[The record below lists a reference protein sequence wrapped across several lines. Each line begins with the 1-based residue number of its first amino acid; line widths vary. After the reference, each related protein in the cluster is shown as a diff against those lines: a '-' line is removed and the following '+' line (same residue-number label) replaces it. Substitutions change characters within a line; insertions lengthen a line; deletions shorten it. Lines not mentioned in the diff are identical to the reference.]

1 MLFLYKEAASLIR
14 QHSPI
19 LAERKPSHRA
29 VISMNNQ
36 PNKSAASPLQSIR
49 RHVGLTTFKKRC
61 VTLLVL
67 FALAFTSIVGR
78 LFQLQIIDYGFYQN
92 QVIDELTINY
102 PLAAK
107 RGKILDANGNV
118 LADNKTVWDV
128 VISPW
133 HIQSKSS
140 QTGEAYD
147 KLVANK
153 LSELLGVD
161 YDTVHKKANLQGRYY
176 EKIKDNVEEEVK
188 DELLAFIEEYDIDG
202 LIYMESDYE
211 RYYPYGS
218 LASHTIGFTGTDA
231 GLFGLEY
238 SYDSTLM
245 GKDGMYVTAKD
256 AHGNEIPYDYS
267 TYVAAEDG
275 MNLVTTIDTYIQ
287 RELELQIST
296 ILESSNA
303 TNRAAG
309 IVMDV
314 NTGAILAMA
323 VAPGY
328 DLNNPREL
336 DSLSQEKLDSNKY
349 EVGSEEYNAYKTELL
364 YNMWNNKTISELYEP
379 GSTFKAV
386 TAAMGVD
393 LNVVHGDT
401 PGYSC
406 PGYHY
411 VGGWRI
417 GCHKLTGHGTS
428 ISFGYGLQQSC
439 NPTMMQLSTL
449 IGTENFYNYYGNFGY
464 FERTGIDLPS
474 EAVGIFH
481 DSSKFGPTEMATA
494 SFGQRFKVTMI
505 QHVTAIAA
513 IANGGYLVTPYLVSE
528 VTNSDGYTVWAR
540 ETTVRRSIISAST
553 SKEITQILE
562 EGVSGDGGAKNAY
575 VKGYRIAA
583 KTGTSQKFDDAT
595 GKDTGKRV
603 ASTVAYAPADNP
615 SIIALIMVDEPS
627 GSNIFGGTIVAPYI
641 SNLMG
646 NLLPYLGY
654 QPSYSEEEQA
664 PVNIGNY
671 RGYSLSNAQAALN
684 KLGVKYRVVGN
695 GSTVVSQFPA
705 AGTQLLESLGTV
717 ILYTDDTPQEEVVVP
732 RVVGLT
738 AASAVQAILNQGLNV
753 RIVGAQDY
761 TVESGAVA
769 VSQDIPEG
777 SKVKAGTVITLTFR
791 YTDLTD

>member
-1 MLFLYKEAASLIR
+1 MKGGTVMDDQQS
-14 QHSPI
+14 
-19 LAERKPSHRA
+19 
-29 VISMNNQ
+29 
-36 PNKSAASPLQSIR
+36 KSAAPAASALQTLR
-49 RHVGLTTFKKRC
+49 RHMGLTTFKKRC

-67 FALAFTSIVGR
+67 FALAFTAIVGR
-78 LFQLQIIDYGFYQN
+78 LFQLQIIDYDFYQN
-92 QVIDELTINY
+92 QVINELTINY

-133 HIQSKSS
+133 HIQAKKTE
-140 QTGEAYD
+140 TGIAYD
-147 KLVANK
+147 ELIAEKM
-153 LSELLGVD
+153 SSLLGVE
-161 YDTVHKKANLQGRYY
+161 YDFVYNKANLPRRYY
-176 EKIKDNVEEEVK
+176 EKIKDNVEETEK
-188 DELLAFIEEYDIDG
+188 DELLAFIEEHDIDG

-211 RYYPYGS
+211 RYYPYGT
-218 LASHTIGFTGTDA
+218 LASHVIGFTGTDS

-238 SYDSTLM
+238 SYNSTLM

-267 TYVAAEDG
+267 TYVAAQDG
-275 MNLVTTIDTYIQ
+275 LTLVSTIDAYIQ

-303 TNRAAG
+303 TDRAAG

-314 NTGAILAMA
+314 NTGAVLAMA

-328 DLNNPREL
+328 DLNEPRQL
-336 DSLSQEKLDSNKY
+336 DALSLKKLENSSYEEGSDKY
-349 EVGSEEYNAYKTELL
+349 SAYKSELL

-393 LNVVHGDT
+393 LNVVHANT
-401 PGYSC
+401 VGYNC
-406 PGYHY
+406 PGYHL

-417 GCHKLTGHGTS
+417 GCHKHTGHGMNIT
-428 ISFGYGLQQSC
+428 FAYGLQQSC
-439 NPTMMQLSTL
+439 NPTMMQLSSL
-449 IGTENFYNYYGNFGY
+449 IGTKNFYNYYGNFGY

-481 DSSKFGPTEMATA
+481 DQSKFGTTEMATA

-513 IANGGYLVTPYLVSE
+513 IANGGYLVEPYLVSE
-528 VTNSDGYTVWAR
+528 ITDKDGNTVWAK
-540 ETTVRRSIISAST
+540 ETTVRRNIISAST
-553 SKEITQILE
+553 SKEITKILE
-562 EGVSGDGGAKNAY
+562 EGVAGDGGAKNAY
-575 VKGYRIAA
+575 VKGYRVAA
-583 KTGTSQKFDDAT
+583 KTGTSQKFDDKT
-595 GKDTGKRV
+595 GQDTGKRV

-615 SIIALIMVDEPS
+615 SIIALIIVDEPS
-627 GSNIFGGTIVAPYI
+627 GSNIYGGTIVAPYI

-654 QPSYSEEEQA
+654 QPSYSEEEQR

-671 RGYSLSNAQAALN
+671 RGYGLSNAQSALN
-684 KLGVKYRVVGN
+684 KLGVKYRVVGS

-732 RVVGLT
+732 RLVGMT
-738 AASAVQAILNQGLNV
+738 ASSAVQTVLNQGLNI

-761 TVESGAVA
+761 TVESGAVTVA
-769 VSQDIPEG
+769 QDIPEG
-777 SKVKAGTVITLTFR
+777 TKVKAGTVVTLTFR